1 MQSRFTA
8 HGLNSENKEVVL
20 AFELLEDAVQVNLHI
35 VPKQTLSAEQSQ
47 QLQKEWVNGGAFEFS
62 AETVLTNPDLN
73 GDSILPDDIKSEET
87 GLIRSKQ
94 NEWAYR
100 LLTNKLWEVYLVELA
115 SLKQKAAELTSYSRT
130 LFDDAKS
137 FWERVL
143 AHKKDRDISQS
154 KLDEIKEEVNGIFE
168 TLKELRKKES
178 SEFEENSSAFK
189 NDLVAKIEAIKS
201 RMVEG
206 VVFKELHE
214 ELKQL
219 QTTLRG
225 GIRFTKADETTIRKT
240 FDGAFQ
246 QLHEAFNSFANNKNA
261 SRIENLTK
269 IVGNIEKSLQ
279 YDKNDLAY
287 FTKKIS
293 HPKANALEIQL
304 AKLKLKMLEE
314 QIASKEA
321 KVADINKTLEKLK
334 APKRKTSNI
343 GKAKE
348 ETASTTTENAE
359 VEEILD
365 EEKNE
370 AVAEETTSTEST
382 TQQTETED
390 TTNKQE

>member
-1 MQSRFTA
+1 S
-8 HGLNSENKEVVL
+8 
-20 AFELLEDAVQVNLHI
+20 LH
-35 VPKQTLSAEQSQ
+35 
-47 QLQKEWVNGGAFEFS
+47 
-62 AETVLTNPDLN
+62 
-73 GDSILPDDIKSEET
+73 
-87 GLIRSKQ
+87 
-94 NEWAYR
+94 
-100 LLTNKLWEVYLVELA
+100 
-115 SLKQKAAELTSYSRT
+115 
-130 LFDDAKS
+130 
-137 FWERVL
+137 
-143 AHKKDRDISQS
+143 
-154 KLDEIKEEVNGIFE
+154 
-168 TLKELRKKES
+168 
-178 SEFEENSSAFK
+178 
-189 NDLVAKIEAIKS
+189 
-201 RMVEG
+201 
-206 VVFKELHE
+206 
-214 ELKQL
+214 
-219 QTTLRG
+219 
-225 GIRFTKADETTIRKT
+225 
-240 FDGAFQ
+240 
-246 QLHEAFNSFANNKNA
+246 
-261 SRIENLTK
+261 
-269 IVGNIEKSLQ
+269 

>member
-20 AFELLEDAVQVNLHI
+20 AFELLEEAVQVNLYI
-35 VPKQTLSAEQSQ
+35 VPKQALTAEQSQ
-47 QLQKEWVNGGAFEFS
+47 QLQKEWVNGEAFEFP
-62 AETVLTNPDLN
+62 AEAVLTNPDLN
-73 GDSILPDDIKSEET
+73 NDSILPDDIKSEET

-168 TLKELRKKES
+168 ALKELRKKES
-178 SEFEENSSAFK
+178 SEFEENSNTFK
-189 NDLVAKIEAIKS
+189 NELVAKIDAIKN

-206 VVFKELHE
+206 VVFKDLHE

-219 QTTLRG
+219 QNALRG
-225 GIRFTKADETTIRKT
+225 GIRLTKADETTIKKS

-246 QLHEAFNSFANNKNA
+246 QLHEAFSSFANNKNA

-287 FTKKIS
+287 FTKKVT

-314 QIASKEA
+314 QIESKEA
-321 KVADINKTLEKLK
+321 KIADINKTIEKLK
-334 APKRKTSNI
+334 TPKRKVSNV
-343 GKAKE
+343 GKANE
-348 ETASTTTENAE
+348 QAAPTNNDDTATDI
-359 VEEILD
+359 VLG

-370 AVAEETTSTEST
+370 QPAEEKAVVENENQPSEK
-382 TQQTETED
+382 ED
-390 TTNKQE
+390 SLNKQE